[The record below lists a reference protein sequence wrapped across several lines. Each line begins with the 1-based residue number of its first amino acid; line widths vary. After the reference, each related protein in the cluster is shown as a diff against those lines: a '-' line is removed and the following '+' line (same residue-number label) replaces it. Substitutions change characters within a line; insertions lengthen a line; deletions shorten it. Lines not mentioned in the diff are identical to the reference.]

1 MHIFFISNKI
11 YENRKKKQIAW
22 QKEKYKKYISNKKST
37 FESIDIMAFDNVN
50 FSNENTFFSVMM
62 FPEVLG
68 NWTNTKSFVR
78 RTTLQ

>member
-1 MHIFFISNKI
+1 MKIGKKNRLLGRRRNTKNIFQI
-11 YENRKKKQIAW
+11 KK
-22 QKEKYKKYISNKKST
+22 NT

-78 RTTLQ
+78 STNLQ